1 MPSQRASRLHSIS
14 NFCPTV
20 GWRNRSLSSRPTFV
34 PGVFSARRRA
44 HLSAG
49 LIHGEG
55 GVKRSPHKHMCVS
68 EISGWEWADWD
79 ENRKQ
84 LRGWRRWLLR
94 AGFTES
100 DTGGRR
106 MIDFFFFF
114 LLQQSILRHIHTHT
128 LLSVLSSCLRLFS
141 ITPSPASWSSSSSPI
156 ICSVLSLVFLFTC
169 LIISPS
175 SFFNRAVIGEHW
187 TPMIQSHPY
196 SLTSELFPSPRPGL
210 HITQHCA
217 CRLCSPPLLFHTF
230 CLAFKSSSFTYPPDL
245 PTVKKKSWHGI
256 TSKRLGKL
264 FRASHGAPF
273 PHRNYCWN
281 KQLWEVAA
289 LVDPSLL
296 TISEPLSAIAKTLSH
311 RRAVMIAL
319 PSWGRKKKKK
329 KRMIRERERRAIA
342 GFFL

>member
-1 MPSQRASRLHSIS
+1 
-14 NFCPTV
+14 
-20 GWRNRSLSSRPTFV
+20 
-34 PGVFSARRRA
+34 
-44 HLSAG
+44 
-49 LIHGEG
+49 
-55 GVKRSPHKHMCVS
+55 
-68 EISGWEWADWD
+68 
-79 ENRKQ
+79 
-84 LRGWRRWLLR
+84 
-94 AGFTES
+94 
-100 DTGGRR
+100 
-106 MIDFFFFF
+106 
-114 LLQQSILRHIHTHT
+114 
-128 LLSVLSSCLRLFS
+128 
-141 ITPSPASWSSSSSPI
+141 
-156 ICSVLSLVFLFTC
+156 
-169 LIISPS
+169 
-175 SFFNRAVIGEHW
+175 
-187 TPMIQSHPY
+187 MIQSHPY

-296 TISEPLSAIAKTLSH
+296 TISEPLSAIAKTLWH

-319 PSWGRKKKKK
+319 PSWGRKKKK
-329 KRMIRERERRAIA
+329 RRGWSENGSGVQLQVFFYNLERSSA
-342 GFFL
+342 GAEAPETEKVFQTKSHSNLPNSHLGFYGDSTLSNSKWRTSNLLHSRCRVEDAFAEVVSGAWLSASCQHRGLKNTWLFVCKSATLRPFSAAESFYFTRGVFCMCYKPFPAKTCFFVPHLLGTSHKPVL

>member
-114 LLQQSILRHIHTHT
+114 PFAAEHSQTHTHTHSLVSPLFLFAVIFNHSFSCLLELIVLPHYLLCPLSCIPFHLSYHFTLQLLQQSCDWGT
-128 LLSVLSSCLRLFS
+128 LNANDPISSLFIDFRALPLPTPGPPHHSALRL
-141 ITPSPASWSSSSSPI
+141 
-156 ICSVLSLVFLFTC
+156 
-169 LIISPS
+169 
-175 SFFNRAVIGEHW
+175 
-187 TPMIQSHPY
+187 
-196 SLTSELFPSPRPGL
+196 
-210 HITQHCA
+210 
-217 CRLCSPPLLFHTF
+217 PPLLST
-230 CLAFKSSSFTYPPDL
+230 SF
-245 PTVKKKSWHGI
+245 VSHI
-256 TSKRLGKL
+256 L
-264 FRASHGAPF
+264 FSF
-273 PHRNYCWN
+273 
-281 KQLWEVAA
+281 
-289 LVDPSLL
+289 
-296 TISEPLSAIAKTLSH
+296 
-311 RRAVMIAL
+311 
-319 PSWGRKKKKK
+319 
-329 KRMIRERERRAIA
+329 
-342 GFFL
+342 